1 VNVSGKAWHYP
12 NRYGRLIGRT
22 PPENGTLADAIIKET
37 DRVDQVKIVNSGLNS
52 LICFGKQTKPQFT
65 LNELSNAVNAA
76 NRRCLPVMVHAN
88 GRAPVEIAI
97 NAGVRSIEHGFFM
110 GKENLKKMADRRVF
124 WVPTAFTMKA
134 YAANLNATRIR
145 TDVPKRNLD
154 YQLEQIAV
162 AKALGVPI
170 ALGTDA
176 GSLGVDHGRG
186 VIEELNLLIEAGF
199 SIPEAVRCATLNGA
213 TLLGLNDSGRLTR
226 NATATFIAVKGAPSE
241 LPESLSRIERVY
253 LNGRFFDANF
263 SRPSYP
269 D

>member
-1 VNVSGKAWHYP
+1 MTANVSGKAWHYP

-110 GKENLKKMADRRVF
+110 GKENLKKMADRLWRV
-124 WVPTAFTMKA
+124 VG
-134 YAANLNATRIR
+134 
-145 TDVPKRNLD
+145 
-154 YQLEQIAV
+154 
-162 AKALGVPI
+162 GVCQ
-170 ALGTDA
+170 ADSA
-176 GSLGVDHGRG
+176 GR
-186 VIEELNLLIEAGF
+186 
-199 SIPEAVRCATLNGA
+199 
-213 TLLGLNDSGRLTR
+213 
-226 NATATFIAVKGAPSE
+226 
-241 LPESLSRIERVY
+241 
-253 LNGRFFDANF
+253 
-263 SRPSYP
+263 
-269 D
+269 